1 MSMKVGDIINGHFN
15 EVLGR
20 NESLSEQR
28 LKICKTCPL
37 YKEGPI
43 GAICNPNLYI
53 NKDKEVSDK
62 PKLGFTRGCGCRISA
77 KTRVQNAH
85 CIINLW

>member
-1 MSMKVGDIINGHFN
+1 MSMKVGDIINGHVN

-43 GAICNPNLYI
+43 GAICNPNLDR
-53 NKDKEVSDK
+53 KSV
-62 PKLGFTRGCGCRISA
+62 
-77 KTRVQNAH
+77 V
-85 CIINLW
+85 